1 MKFVN
6 KFHSNSILPF
16 CICRIKSGSVI
27 QTKHFDIKMSLE
39 IRQAKSFSLRFWV
52 MLFVSFHFFIFSILR
67 ITINCNYLFTKHY
80 KYKTLIY
87 LCQRPPPPKK
97 FFFFFFLLGGGGEWL
112 FAVADIF
119 WDAVVS
125 AWLGYS
131 ISQMLFRMRWY
142 LQEWGIRYR
151 RCFFDAAVSAR
162 VGYSLLRM
170 LFPCHSCIIA
180 SAIYLFHDLQIL
192 TST

>member
-16 CICRIKSGSVI
+16 SICRIKSGSVI

-87 LCQRPPPPKK
+87 LCQRPPPRKICC
-97 FFFFFFLLGGGGEWL
+97 FLFVQEVGGRGK
-112 FAVADIF
+112 
-119 WDAVVS
+119 
-125 AWLGYS
+125 GYS
-131 ISQMLFRMRWY
+131 LLQMLFRMRWY
-142 LQEWGIRYR
+142 LQEWDIRYR
-151 RCFFDAAVSAR
+151 RCFLGCVGICMAGIFD
-162 VGYSLLRM
+162 
-170 LFPCHSCIIA
+170 IA
-180 SAIYLFHDLQIL
+180 DAF
-192 TST
+192 

>member
-16 CICRIKSGSVI
+16 SICRIKSGSVI

-39 IRQAKSFSLRFWV
+39 IRQAKSFFLTLWV
-52 MLFVSFHFFIFSILR
+52 MFFASFHFFIFFILR
-67 ITINCNYLFTKHY
+67 ITINCNYLFTKHF

-87 LCQRPPPPKK
+87 LCQRPPPPKNLL
-97 FFFFFFLLGGGGEWL
+97 FFICTRGGWEGEWL

-131 ISQMLFRMRWY
+131 ISQMLF
-142 LQEWGIRYR
+142 
-151 RCFFDAAVSAR
+151 S
-162 VGYSLLRM
+162 
-170 LFPCHSCIIA
+170 CHSCIIA

>member
-6 KFHSNSILPF
+6 KFHYDSILPF

-39 IRQAKSFSLRFWV
+39 IRQAKSFFFTLLGYVFCIFS
-52 MLFVSFHFFIFSILR
+52 FFIFSILR

-87 LCQRPPPPKK
+87 LCQRPPPENLL
-97 FFFFFFLLGGGGEWL
+97 FFICTRGEWEGERL

-125 AWLGYS
+125 AWLGYW
-131 ISQMLFRMRWY
+131 ISQMLFLMQWY
-142 LQEWGIRYR
+142 LHGWDI
-151 RCFFDAAVSAR
+151 
-162 VGYSLLRM
+162 
-170 LFPCHSCIIA
+170 
-180 SAIYLFHDLQIL
+180 
-192 TST
+192 

>member
-87 LCQRPPPPKK
+87 LCQRPPPPPPEK
-97 FFFFFFLLGGGGEWL
+97 FVVFYLYKRWVGGGLVIRCCRYFLGCGGICMVGI
-112 FAVADIF
+112 FDIADAF
-119 WDAVVS
+119 
-125 AWLGYS
+125 
-131 ISQMLFRMRWY
+131 
-142 LQEWGIRYR
+142 
-151 RCFFDAAVSAR
+151 
-162 VGYSLLRM
+162 
-170 LFPCHSCIIA
+170 
-180 SAIYLFHDLQIL
+180 
-192 TST
+192 

>member
-16 CICRIKSGSVI
+16 SICRIKSGSVI

-39 IRQAKSFSLRFWV
+39 IRQAKSFFLTLWV
-52 MLFVSFHFFIFSILR
+52 MFFASFHFFIFFILR
-67 ITINCNYLFTKHY
+67 ITINCNYLFTKHF

-87 LCQRPPPPKK
+87 LCQRPPPEK
-97 FFFFFFLLGGGGEWL
+97 FVVFYLYKRWWGEWL
-112 FAVADIF
+112 FAVADAFLGCGDICKSGIF
-119 WDAVVS
+119 DIADA
-125 AWLGYS
+125 
-131 ISQMLFRMRWY
+131 
-142 LQEWGIRYR
+142 
-151 RCFFDAAVSAR
+151 FFDAAVSAR

-170 LFPCHSCIIA
+170 LFPCHTCIIA
-180 SAIYLFHDLQIL
+180 SAIYLFHDLQIF

>member
-16 CICRIKSGSVI
+16 SICRIKSGSVI

-39 IRQAKSFSLRFWV
+39 IRQAKSFFLTLWV
-52 MLFVSFHFFIFSILR
+52 MFFASFHFFIFFILR
-67 ITINCNYLFTKHY
+67 ITINCNYLFTKHF

-87 LCQRPPPPKK
+87 LCQRPPPKNLL
-97 FFFFFFLLGGGGEWL
+97 FFICTRGGWGERL

-131 ISQMLFRMRWY
+131 ISQMLFLMQWY
-142 LQEWGIRYR
+142 LQEWDICCC
-151 RCFFDAAVSAR
+151 RCFF
-162 VGYSLLRM
+162 
-170 LFPCHSCIIA
+170 
-180 SAIYLFHDLQIL
+180 
-192 TST
+192 

>member
-6 KFHSNSILPF
+6 KFHYDSILPF

-80 KYKTLIY
+80 KYKTFIY
-87 LCQRPPPPKK
+87 LCQRPPPPEK
-97 FFFFFFLLGGGGEWL
+97 FVVFYLYKRWVGGKVIRCCRYFLGCGGICKSGI
-112 FAVADIF
+112 FAVADAF
-119 WDAVVS
+119 
-125 AWLGYS
+125 
-131 ISQMLFRMRWY
+131 
-142 LQEWGIRYR
+142 
-151 RCFFDAAVSAR
+151 
-162 VGYSLLRM
+162 
-170 LFPCHSCIIA
+170 
-180 SAIYLFHDLQIL
+180 
-192 TST
+192 

>member
-16 CICRIKSGSVI
+16 SICRIKSGSVI

-39 IRQAKSFSLRFWV
+39 IRQAKSFPYAFGLCFLH
-52 MLFVSFHFFIFSILR
+52 LFIFYFSILR
-67 ITINCNYLFTKHY
+67 ITINCNYLFTKHF

-87 LCQRPPPPKK
+87 LCQRPPPPPKNLL
-97 FFFFFFLLGGGGEWL
+97 FFICTRGGWEGEWL

-131 ISQMLFRMRWY
+131 ISQMLFLMRWY
-142 LQEWGIRYR
+142 LHGWDI
-151 RCFFDAAVSAR
+151 
-162 VGYSLLRM
+162 
-170 LFPCHSCIIA
+170 
-180 SAIYLFHDLQIL
+180 
-192 TST
+192 